1 MSFRAV
7 AALALLVFALAAER
21 CGYYAA
27 RSVLV
32 LDLVQHRGE
41 APTQA
46 LQLLRLFTF
55 VVYASAFAGGGLA
68 FACGPR
74 ITATIGGFVATIG
87 AFALAGGA
95 PPAIS
100 CFLIAIGAGVFKGA
114 PYAAAA
120 EILADEDGG
129 SAQGFLPTP
138 RRFASFATFAVLTY
152 GAINLGAFI
161 APIIAG
167 VFRQTRDTGSFGTTY
182 GFAGAMDLLA
192 TILAGVT
199 IFLGSNT
206 AKTMAQQAHAPY
218 RGPDGVAP
226 AAPVAHAPANDV
238 FVPLTLLGV
247 AFAAM
252 HFVLNHAQP
261 DPILLRIPR
270 DSFIHSLNP
279 VVVLLMTIPCGVLF
293 FVLALQ
299 RSAVPLTRILGGGLA
314 VLAFGGLLA
323 SLALLMSG
331 GTTLA
336 MWTPAL
342 ILISIGESI
351 AAPIGLTYAALV
363 LRSRAATMVVA
374 GWITLTAMPDYIYG
388 WMPMRERLPYET
400 AFIVVPSTLVVLV
413 GAVLVLAKAVQLH
426 RDLSSHHSNAT
437 S

>member
-7 AALALLVFALAAER
+7 AALALLVLALGAER

-32 LDLVQHRGE
+32 LDLVHNHAQ
-41 APTQA
+41 APAQA
-46 LQLLRLFTF
+46 LQLLRIFTL

-68 FACGPR
+68 FAFGPR

-87 AFALAGGA
+87 AFALAAGA
-95 PPAIS
+95 ATTVA
-100 CFLIAIGAGVFKGA
+100 CFLVAIGAGVMKA
-114 PYAAAA
+114 SPYAAAA

-129 SAQGFLPTP
+129 AAQGFLPTP
-138 RRFASFATFAVLTY
+138 RRFASFATFAVVTY

-161 APIIAG
+161 APIVAG
-167 VFRQTRDTGSFGTTY
+167 VFTQTRDGARFGTTY
-182 GFAGAMDLLA
+182 GFAGAMEVLA
-192 TILAGVT
+192 TIFAGAT
-199 IFLGSNT
+199 IFLGSST
-206 AKTMAQQAHAPY
+206 AKAMARQAHAPY

-226 AAPVAHAPANDV
+226 SAPAALAPANDV

-261 DPILLRIPR
+261 DSFVLRLPQKSLL
-270 DSFIHSLNP
+270 HTLNP
-279 VVVLLMTIPCGVLF
+279 IVVMLMTIPCAVLF

-299 RSAVPLTRILGGGLA
+299 RSAVPLTRILGAGLA
-314 VLAFGGLLA
+314 VLAFGGLIA
-323 SLALLMSG
+323 SLAEVTG
-331 GTTLA
+331 GGSVA
-336 MWTPAL
+336 IWTPAL
-342 ILISIGESI
+342 VLVSIGESI

-388 WMPMRERLPYET
+388 WMPMRERLPHEA

-413 GAVLVLAKAVQLH
+413 AAVLVLVHAVRLH
-426 RDLSSHHSNAT
+426 RDLGGGHSNAT

>member
-7 AALALLVFALAAER
+7 LALALLVFALAAER

-32 LDLVQHRGE
+32 LDLVQHHGW
-41 APTQA
+41 APAQA
-46 LQLLRLFTF
+46 LQLLRVFTF

-74 ITATIGGFVATIG
+74 ITATIGGFLATTG
-87 AFALAGGA
+87 AFSLAAGA
-95 PPAIS
+95 PAVLA
-100 CFLIAIGAGVFKGA
+100 CFLIAIGAGVFKGS

-129 SAQGFLPTP
+129 AAQGFLPTP

-167 VFRQTRDTGSFGTTY
+167 VFRQTRDTGSFSTTY

-192 TILAGVT
+192 TVLAGAT
-199 IFLGSNT
+199 IFLASNT

-218 RGPDGVAP
+218 RGPDGVA
-226 AAPVAHAPANDV
+226 APAPAGSAPTNDV

-247 AFAAM
+247 VFAAM

-261 DPILLRIPR
+261 DSIALRIP
-270 DSFIHSLNP
+270 SASLIHTLNP
-279 VVVLLMTIPCGVLF
+279 IVVLLMTIPCAVLF

-299 RSAVPLTRILGGGLA
+299 RSTVPLTRILGAGLA
-314 VLAFGGLLA
+314 VLAFGGLIA
-323 SLALLMSG
+323 SLAILMSG
-331 GTTLA
+331 GSLA
-336 MWTPAL
+336 LWTPAL
-342 ILISIGESI
+342 VLISIGESLV
-351 AAPIGLTYAALV
+351 APIGLTYAALV
-363 LRSRAATMVVA
+363 LRGRAATMVVA

-388 WMPMRERLPYET
+388 WMPMRERLPYEA
-400 AFIVVPSTLVVLV
+400 AFLVVPSTLVILV
-413 GAVLVLAKAVQLH
+413 GAVLVLAKAAQLH
-426 RDLSSHHSNAT
+426 RDLGGHSNAT